1 VSPSPRR
8 PVRSRVYQAIRH
20 DIVHLKLRPGAVVS
34 ENDLSAA
41 LGVSRTPI
49 REALVLLVEEGLVQ
63 VFPRVG
69 SFVSRVD
76 PRRIA
81 EAQFLR
87 HAVEMASLRSLQPPL
102 DEALMAELAANL
114 DAQAKVGTDVDG
126 FFALDE
132 QFHQGLMAL
141 AGHEGSWTT
150 VAAAKGHL
158 DRARMMALMTRSD
171 MAELA
176 DEHRAIVAAIAAEDL
191 EAAAAT
197 LHAHLTKVF
206 ADIQAIE
213 AASPELF
220 EREPDTAPVRRS
232 VVVWE

>member
-1 VSPSPRR
+1 
-8 PVRSRVYQAIRH
+8 VYQAIRQ
-20 DIVHLKLRPGAVVS
+20 DIVSLKLRPGAVVS

-76 PRRIA
+76 PQRIA

-87 HAVEMASLRSLQPPL
+87 HAVEMASLRSLTPPL
-102 DEALMAELAANL
+102 DDRVLSDLSDNL
-114 DAQAKVGTDVDG
+114 DAQARVGTDVEG

-141 AGHEGSWTT
+141 AGHEGSWAT

-158 DRARMMALMTRSD
+158 DRARMLTLMTRSD
-171 MAELA
+171 MAQLTG
-176 DEHRAIVAAIAAEDL
+176 DHQAIFAAITAGDL
-191 EAAAAT
+191 DAAAT
-197 LHAHLTKVF
+197 TLHSHLSKVF

-213 AASPELF
+213 TASPELF
-220 EREPDTAPVRRS
+220 ESDPDTTPVRRS
-232 VVVWE
+232 IVVWE